1 MNVDECWIT
10 GEDYNIVHIT
20 VYGFIDIIVKIVYV
34 QYLSLFDEGLC
45 TLLIKDG
52 EILKEKI
59 K

>member
-52 EILKEKI
+52 EI
-59 K
+59 